1 MPTGRVKFFDQ
12 EKGIGVIKPDEPG
25 PDAYVSQFALQ
36 VTGQPG
42 SRSVRSSWLIQ
53 PERKNHCGICAT
65 RNSPAALERL

>member
-1 MPTGRVKFFDQ
+1 MPDARIKFFC
-12 EKGIGVIKPDEPG
+12 EKKGFGHEPG